1 MRQALT
7 NNLRLL
13 SWLWI
18 AAATVAILFYAPVSV
33 TYRYSGYSPKDD
45 TVTKT
50 EWIGPF
56 GSARDSDSRMAV
68 KSSLDFSRLIV
79 VLLTMN
85 FLPAVLLWRHDEVV
99 VWLERQKRNSVTI
112 DRSPKNEIATR
123 ARARREVLFS
133 LCVVVVSAIGLL
145 ALGFF
150 TDSKQRTSAE
160 RAVPQDAA
168 VTKSQTPKTPPSPAT
183 SQEIGSPRLPT
194 PTPLDPAP
202 VVIEQPKPTP
212 LESDS
217 QNLRPDASLPE
228 AKAIYRISGVMA
240 GDFLNMRQG
249 PGISYPVI
257 QRLQNGVDGVTL
269 IGNPTGSGK
278 TKWQKINSRGVVGW
292 VNADYLTSSSDSQNT
307 KAVAPNANGR

>member
-13 SWLWI
+13 CWVWI
-18 AAATVAILFYAPVSV
+18 VGSTIVILFHAPV
-33 TYRYSGYSPKDD
+33 
-45 TVTKT
+45 TVTRKSYTSSDSQVTST

-56 GSARDSDSRMAV
+56 TQPLDAYRVTR
-68 KSSLDFSRLIV
+68 SSIDFSRLVV
-79 VLLTMN
+79 VLLAVN
-85 FLPAVLLWRHDEVV
+85 FLPAVMLWRHDEVV
-99 VWLERQKRNSVTI
+99 GWLERQQRHRVRI
-112 DRSPKNEIATR
+112 DQAPKNEIVTR

-133 LCVVVVSAIGLL
+133 LCVVGLVMVSAIGLL

-150 TDSKQRTSAE
+150 TDSKQRASAE
-160 RAVPQDAA
+160 SAVPQDAA

-183 SQEIGSPRLPT
+183 SQETPSPRLPT
-194 PTPLDPAP
+194 PTPLDPTP
-202 VVIEQPKPTP
+202 VVIEQPKPSP

-228 AKAIYRISGVMA
+228 AKAIYRISGVRA

-278 TKWQKINSRGVVGW
+278 KKWQKINSRGVVGW

-307 KAVAPNANGR
+307 EAVAPNANGR

>member
-68 KSSLDFSRLIV
+68 KSSLDFSRLFV
-79 VLLTMN
+79 VLLAMN

-99 VWLERQKRNSVTI
+99 VWLERQNRNLVTI
-112 DRSPKNEIATR
+112 DRSPKNEIVTR

-133 LCVVVVSAIGLL
+133 LCVGGLVMVSAIGLL

-160 RAVPQDAA
+160 SAVPQAG

-183 SQEIGSPRLPT
+183 SQETGSPRLPT
-194 PTPLDPAP
+194 H
-202 VVIEQPKPTP
+202 
-212 LESDS
+212 S
-217 QNLRPDASLPE
+217 LRSCACSHR
-228 AKAIYRISGVMA
+228 A
-240 GDFLNMRQG
+240 
-249 PGISYPVI
+249 
-257 QRLQNGVDGVTL
+257 T
-269 IGNPTGSGK
+269 
-278 TKWQKINSRGVVGW
+278 
-292 VNADYLTSSSDSQNT
+292 
-307 KAVAPNANGR
+307 

>member
-1 MRQALT
+1 MRKQSLVETFSVAYDEASPDEQPAPPILALDSCRDSGDSV
-7 NNLRLL
+7 LRSSLGN
-13 SWLWI
+13 
-18 AAATVAILFYAPVSV
+18 
-33 TYRYSGYSPKDD
+33 YRYSGYSPKDD

-112 DRSPKNEIATR
+112 DRSSKNEIATR

-150 TDSKQRTSAE
+150 TDSKQR
-160 RAVPQDAA
+160 AVPQD
-168 VTKSQTPKTPPSPAT
+168 V
-183 SQEIGSPRLPT
+183 L
-194 PTPLDPAP
+194 L
-202 VVIEQPKPTP
+202 
-212 LESDS
+212 
-217 QNLRPDASLPE
+217 
-228 AKAIYRISGVMA
+228 SG
-240 GDFLNMRQG
+240 
-249 PGISYPVI
+249 
-257 QRLQNGVDGVTL
+257 
-269 IGNPTGSGK
+269 
-278 TKWQKINSRGVVGW
+278 
-292 VNADYLTSSSDSQNT
+292 NT
-307 KAVAPNANGR
+307 KAVSGEDDLPIDRAIPAKGQRKEVFFYDEGGGFPLLGFKVQ